1 MPRTLIHLMRF
12 ILPLLFAWSLA
23 ARVGAD
29 EFSLPLVEER
39 VDGVVLVHAA
49 DSDSVRVVFLR
60 NGKIVADRWLS
71 DEMRWLTLPDD
82 PGGFALAW
90 SDCGIAE
97 RVVRFRAIAV
107 LVFDHDPLADDG
119 GPWWG
124 WNRRMTDL
132 KPPP

>member
-1 MPRTLIHLMRF
+1 MRR
-12 ILPLLFAWSLA
+12 ILTHALRLCLPLLCAWSLTA
-23 ARVGAD
+23 TVRAD
-29 EFSLPLVEER
+29 GFALPLVEER
-39 VDGVVLVHAA
+39 VDVVALVHSA
-49 DSDSVRVVFLR
+49 DCESVRVVFLR
-60 NGKIVADRWLS
+60 NGRIVADRWLS
-71 DEMRWLTLPDD
+71 DEMRWLALSDD
-82 PGGFALAW
+82 PAGFALSW

-107 LVFDHDPLADDG
+107 LVFDRDPLADDG